1 MPRTIRQII
10 TFKATPHQVYEALM
24 DSRQHARFT
33 GAAASISRRAG
44 GEFTAYDGALHG
56 RNLEL
61 VADTK
66 IVQDWHCQEDDWP
79 PDQYSRLTITLRE
92 VPKGTQ
98 LRMTH
103 RGVPEAHVDGIK
115 SGWHTEY
122 WDKMKATFGW

>member
-1 MPRTIRQII
+1 MPKTIRQTI

-24 DSRQHARFT
+24 DSRQHAKFT
-33 GAAASISRRAG
+33 GAKASISRQVG
-44 GEFTAYDGALHG
+44 GAFTAYDGALHG

-61 VADTK
+61 VADSK
-66 IVQDWHCQEDDWP
+66 IVQDWHCQEDGWP
-79 PDQYSRLTITLRE
+79 ADQYSKLTISLAEIPGGAR
-92 VPKGTQ
+92 

-103 RGVPEAHVDGIK
+103 SGVPEAYIDGIK